1 MASSSPPSP
10 PSHNASP
17 PQTHLDRHGIHLS
30 VGDQQP
36 RDTLI
41 QRLINAGYQPTAHI
55 NAKGEYATR
64 GAIVDLYPLNA
75 SHPIRLEWLDN
86 QIDSIREFNLDD
98 QTTHQKHQSLS
109 LLPTSELDL
118 TQTGRTCF
126 RQSARQQ
133 LGENIIHSPLYQR
146 ISDGQTLQGL
156 EYYLPL
162 FFDDT
167 ASLFDYLPPNT
178 HLISPTDP
186 QPALE
191 KHHNYCQKRYQRL
204 NALRQNQLL
213 APEALWFSP
222 NVIQTHLNT
231 LPAQPYHPSA
241 DNIDFSGDEYD
252 RKQQWLKQIHHPSKP
267 LFLHFTSQG
276 NREHWLEKLQ
286 KQKLN
291 PQLLDI
297 TPPFEEQSPAQ
308 LTLIQSPLQYSFHS
322 PHATHL
328 AEADLH
334 AGHQTPNFHQSKNPH
349 AGAQI
354 ESLQTLS
361 LGAPIV
367 HIDHGVGRYQ
377 GLTRLSPESDELMR
391 IEYAKGSTLYV
402 PITDLDLITRYSGA
416 NPETA
421 PLHELGGKQWQ
432 TSKRKIQQS
441 IRDTASELLEI
452 YAQRENAQG
461 IAIDYDPQDLQQF
474 ADNFPYEETPDQ
486 TQAIQTVLSDLRS
499 ERPMDRIICGDV
511 GFGKTEVAV
520 RAAYASVL
528 GGQQVALIAPTTLLA
543 NQHYHHFL
551 DRFADYSLTINLV
564 SRFKSTAEQK
574 ASLEKLKN
582 GQLDLIIGTHRLLQ
596 KDVQFANLGLVII
609 DEEQRFGVRHK
620 ERLKSLRANVN
631 LLTLTAT
638 PIPRTLTSPSQDYA
652 TSPSSPPHPADANPY
667 KPSSANGI

>member
-1 MASSSPPSP
+1 MNTQLKHLAYNLKNSLTTDHPILLLAPSTPWAEYWRHNLHFWLPKNYPIYWFNDWETLPYDQYSPHPNLIGERLRTLAELP
-10 PSHNASP
+10 TRQHGIVITTIAAIAQRLA

-30 VGDQQP
+30 IGDQQP

-146 ISDGQTLQGL
+146 ISDGETLQGL

-213 APEALWFSP
+213 PPEALWFSA

-231 LPAQPYHPSA
+231 LPAQPYHSSA
-241 DNIDFSGDEYD
+241 DNIDFSGDEHD
-252 RKQQWLKQIHHPSKP
+252 REQQWLKQIHHPSKP

-291 PQLLDI
+291 PQLFDI
-297 TPPFEEQSPAQ
+297 TPP
-308 LTLIQSPLQYSFHS
+308 I
-322 PHATHL
+322 
-328 AEADLH
+328 
-334 AGHQTPNFHQSKNPH
+334 
-349 AGAQI
+349 
-354 ESLQTLS
+354 
-361 LGAPIV
+361 
-367 HIDHGVGRYQ
+367 
-377 GLTRLSPESDELMR
+377 
-391 IEYAKGSTLYV
+391 
-402 PITDLDLITRYSGA
+402 
-416 NPETA
+416 
-421 PLHELGGKQWQ
+421 
-432 TSKRKIQQS
+432 
-441 IRDTASELLEI
+441 
-452 YAQRENAQG
+452 
-461 IAIDYDPQDLQQF
+461 
-474 ADNFPYEETPDQ
+474 
-486 TQAIQTVLSDLRS
+486 
-499 ERPMDRIICGDV
+499 
-511 GFGKTEVAV
+511 
-520 RAAYASVL
+520 
-528 GGQQVALIAPTTLLA
+528 
-543 NQHYHHFL
+543 
-551 DRFADYSLTINLV
+551 
-564 SRFKSTAEQK
+564 
-574 ASLEKLKN
+574 
-582 GQLDLIIGTHRLLQ
+582 
-596 KDVQFANLGLVII
+596 
-609 DEEQRFGVRHK
+609 
-620 ERLKSLRANVN
+620 
-631 LLTLTAT
+631 
-638 PIPRTLTSPSQDYA
+638 
-652 TSPSSPPHPADANPY
+652 
-667 KPSSANGI
+667 